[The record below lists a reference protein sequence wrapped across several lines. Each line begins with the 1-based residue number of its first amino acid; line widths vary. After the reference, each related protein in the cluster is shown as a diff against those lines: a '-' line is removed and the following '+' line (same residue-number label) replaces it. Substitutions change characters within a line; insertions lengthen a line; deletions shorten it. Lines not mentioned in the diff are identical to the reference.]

1 MKKIAFVIALT
12 FLGSAIMFGQT
23 EPKMEAPK
31 QERKMNKK
39 QAGKQAG
46 KKMYACPMKCVP
58 ASDKPGTC
66 SKCKM
71 DLVAVKQKNKSK

>member
-23 EPKMEAPK
+23 EPKMDAPK
-31 QERKMNKK
+31 QERKMSKK
-39 QAGKQAG
+39 HQGKHVDKA
-46 KKMYACPMKCVP
+46 MYQCPMKCVP